1 MQNSIQKY
9 ITEKC
14 QYLSEKEILQMNES
28 DNGPI
33 NNVLTGLN
41 KHCFGVWLL
50 DDKTDNNYLL
60 FYINNRIELSGLVCR
75 FKINDE
81 KRNDFT
87 LGFAKVINQE
97 FPKDT
102 ELIETFNTFQNHTRT
117 MLEKL
122 NRFTYGNE
130 IADKKGTLII
140 KDKIGI
146 DYVPFVNKK
155 DAFKDIFSTDNE
167 SVSIEDGNKI
177 YLMFNPRN
185 GYTKIGRSIKP
196 KVREKTL
203 QGEVPDTEIIA
214 LWNSPKST
222 ENELH
227 TKFSEKR
234 IRGEWFDLGISDL
247 IEIKGKMK

>member
-1 MQNSIQKY
+1 MPNYIQKY
-9 ITEKC
+9 ITKNC
-14 QYLSEKEILQMNES
+14 QYLSEKDILQMNQS

-33 NNVLTGLN
+33 NNVLNGLN
-41 KHCFGVWLL
+41 MHCYGVWLL

-75 FKINDE
+75 FMISDKN
-81 KRNDFT
+81 RNDFT

-97 FPKDT
+97 YPKDT
-102 ELIETFNTFQNHTRT
+102 DLIEAFNTFQNHTRT
-117 MLEKL
+117 MLEKI

-130 IADKKGTLII
+130 IAEKKGTLIV
-140 KDKIGI
+140 KDKVGI
-146 DYVPFVNKK
+146 DFVPFVNKK
-155 DAFKDIFSTDNE
+155 DAFKDIFSIDNKN
-167 SVSIEDGNKI
+167 IIAEDGNKI

-196 KVREKTL
+196 KAREKTL
-203 QGEVPDTEIIA
+203 QGEDPETEIIA

-222 ENELH
+222 EKDLH
-227 TKFSEKR
+227 NKFSEKR

-247 IEIKGKMK
+247 LEIKEKMK